1 MDIFDIIEKWDLSN
15 PKLDFSKWSRK
26 NISLMANEIENIYNN
41 HSFSISMRNRI
52 HMPITDSVRIM
63 EAKNELSDLTYPLI
77 LSQELWLPDPLY
89 SLFSISANS
98 LWQRIPEGGAK
109 GFASTPMIRIEWKNY
124 WSTRISDRANFINKI
139 VPILVNNLLKI
150 KELYK
155 LKYINIYPWEKI
167 IENKLMEI
175 KSQIIV
181 LKSNENI
188 EKEITQRYRQK
199 YYSLGVRLGSIDVAA
214 AEDFPPEHKLKKGD
228 PLWIGDKTEIFF
240 VGIVNTI
247 ITSLFESNMYE
258 YLPGDRLIHDY
269 IRTGGKMININD
281 KPKIKREIP
290 DFKYATWDN
299 IVDIKKD
306 SELLNNLTEII
317 SEFSYGD
324 DENLNQN
331 LKDRLF
337 EIADQIKSSKDLK
350 KYIKAPL
357 IELGVG
363 TLGGFV
369 ANVITG
375 LDVNT
380 SLISTSIIT
389 GSTFLY
395 SLVSDFFKA
404 ENQMKRKRKDVMLKI
419 ADKI

>member
-1 MDIFDIIEKWDLSN
+1 
-15 PKLDFSKWSRK
+15 
-26 NISLMANEIENIYNN
+26 
-41 HSFSISMRNRI
+41 
-52 HMPITDSVRIM
+52 
-63 EAKNELSDLTYPLI
+63 
-77 LSQELWLPDPLY
+77 
-89 SLFSISANS
+89 
-98 LWQRIPEGGAK
+98 
-109 GFASTPMIRIEWKNY
+109 
-124 WSTRISDRANFINKI
+124 
-139 VPILVNNLLKI
+139 
-150 KELYK
+150 
-155 LKYINIYPWEKI
+155 
-167 IENKLMEI
+167 
-175 KSQIIV
+175 
-181 LKSNENI
+181 
-188 EKEITQRYRQK
+188 
-199 YYSLGVRLGSIDVAA
+199 
-214 AEDFPPEHKLKKGD
+214 
-228 PLWIGDKTEIFF
+228 LWIGDKTEIFF
-240 VGIVNTI
+240 VGIVNAI

-269 IRTGGKMININD
+269 IRTGGKIININD

-290 DFKYATWDN
+290 DFKYAAWNN
-299 IVDIKKD
+299 IVEIKKD

-337 EIADQIKSSKDLK
+337 EIADQMKSSKDLK

-357 IELGVG
+357 IELGIG

-369 ANVITG
+369 ANIITG
-375 LDVNT
+375 LDANA

-404 ENQMKRKRKDVMLKI
+404 ENQMKRKRKDIILKI